1 MVETLRC
8 EGQVSR
14 LPEAVRDSGSATP
27 ARRYPIGVEP
37 VPGDRVLV
45 RVWAPA
51 CRSVSLLI
59 GPEERAVALAAE
71 GDGYFSATVEG
82 VPVGSPYRF
91 RLDGGTAFPDPA
103 SRFQPDGPEGP
114 SQVVDPSAF
123 PWTDDGWAGCT
134 LRGQVIYE
142 MHIGTFTP
150 EGTWGAAMRELPRL
164 AELGVTLLEL
174 MPVAEFPGRFG
185 WGYDGVDLFAP
196 TRLYGGPDDMRRFVD
211 RAHALGLAVIL
222 DVVYN
227 HLGPSGN
234 FLSRFSPDYFTTRY
248 KNEWGDAINFDGPG
262 CGPVREFFLAN
273 AAFWIDEYHLDGLR
287 LDATQQIFDRTDPH
301 IIQEIGRAVRRAAL
315 GRGTLLIGEN
325 ECQQAAVATPVERGG
340 CGLDALW
347 NDDFHHAAHV
357 ALTGRNEA
365 YYTDYRGT
373 PQELL
378 SAVKHGFLYQG
389 QWYRWQ
395 GKRRGTP
402 AYGLP
407 RPAFVTFLQNHDQI
421 ANSGRG
427 LRVHALTAPGRCRAL
442 TALTLLGPGT
452 PMLFQGQEFAAS
464 APFHYFADHEPD
476 LAAKVE
482 EGRAEFLSQFPSLAT
497 PAMRAHL
504 KRPQDE
510 GTFRCSKLDHAE
522 REAHAE
528 VWALHRDLLRLRRED
543 PVFRAQGDGGLDGA
557 VLGEE
562 AFVLRFFGAE
572 GDDRLLLV
580 NLGRDLGL
588 DVLPEPLL
596 APPLGRGGG
605 RGWTT
610 LWSSEDPRY
619 GGCGT
624 APVEGTGGG
633 WRIPGHAAVVL
644 APAEER
650 GGGERNS
657 EDAQESHG

>member
-1 MVETLRC
+1 MVETLPWA
-8 EGQVSR
+8 GYVSSPPDAAR
-14 LPEAVRDSGSATP
+14 SGGSAF
-27 ARRYPIGVEP
+27 AVRRYPVGVEAA
-37 VPGDRVLV
+37 PGGRALA

-51 CRSVSLLI
+51 CRSVSLLV
-59 GPEERAVALAAE
+59 GAEERAVALDAE
-71 GDGYFSATVEG
+71 GGGYFSATVEG
-82 VPVGSPYRF
+82 LPVGSLYRF
-91 RLDGGTAFPDPA
+91 RLDDGPAFPDPV
-103 SRFQPDGPEGP
+103 SRFQPEGPEGP

-123 PWTDDGWAGCT
+123 AWTDAGWKGCS

-150 EGTWGAAMRELPRL
+150 EGSWEAATRELPHL
-164 AELGVTLLEL
+164 AELGVTVLEL

-196 TRLYGGPDDMRRFVD
+196 TRLYGVPDDMRRFVD

-248 KNEWGDAINFDGPG
+248 ENEWGDALNFDGPNSA
-262 CGPVREFFLAN
+262 PVREFFLMN

-287 LDATQQIFDRTDPH
+287 LDATQQIFDRSTPH
-301 IIQEIGRAVRRAAL
+301 IIQDIGQAVRGAAR

-325 ECQQAAVATPVERGG
+325 ECQHAAMATPVEQGG

-347 NDDFHHAAHV
+347 NDDFHHTATV

-365 YYTDYRGT
+365 YYTDYRGA
-373 PQELL
+373 PQELV
-378 SAVKHGFLYQG
+378 SAIKHGFLYQG

-395 GKRRGTP
+395 SQRRGTP
-402 AYGLP
+402 AFGLP

-427 LRVHALTAPGRCRAL
+427 LRVHALTTPGRCRAM

-482 EGRAEFLSQFPSLAT
+482 EGRAEFLSQFRSLAT
-497 PAMRAHL
+497 PDMRAHL

-510 GTFRCSKLDHAE
+510 DTFRRSTLDHGE

-557 VLGEE
+557 VLGAE
-562 AFVLRFFGAE
+562 AFVLRFFGVD

-580 NLGRDLGL
+580 NLGRDLRL

-596 APPLGRGGG
+596 APPVGGE
-605 RGWTT
+605 WTT
-610 LWSSEDPRY
+610 LWSSEAPCY
-619 GGCGT
+619 GGCGM
-624 APVEGTGGG
+624 AAVVSPDGG
-633 WRIPGHAAVVL
+633 WRLPGHAAVVM
-644 APAEER
+644 APGNAPGETR
-650 GGGERNS
+650 DGGERNS
-657 EDAQESHG
+657 ASAQESHG

>member
-1 MVETLRC
+1 MVETVRWERPVSSPPDAAPAGRSAFTLRRC
-8 EGQVSR
+8 
-14 LPEAVRDSGSATP
+14 
-27 ARRYPIGVEP
+27 PIGVEP
-37 VPGDRVLV
+37 APGDRVLA

-51 CRSVSLLI
+51 CRSVRLRV
-59 GPEERAVALAAE
+59 GPEERAVALEAE
-71 GDGYFSATVEG
+71 GDGYFSAMVEG
-82 VPVGSPYRF
+82 VSVGSLYRF
-91 RLDGGTAFPDPA
+91 QLDDGPAFPDPV

-114 SQVVDPSAF
+114 SQVTDPSAF
-123 PWTDDGWAGCT
+123 AWTDAGWTGCG
-134 LRGQVIYE
+134 LRGQVVYE

-150 EGTWGAAMRELPRL
+150 EGTWAAAVRELPSL
-164 AELGVTLLEL
+164 AELGVTVLEL

-196 TRLYGGPDDMRRFVD
+196 SRLYGGPDDMRRFVD

-227 HLGPSGN
+227 HFGPSGN

-248 KNEWGDAINFDGPG
+248 KNEWGDALNFDGPN
-262 CGPVREFFLAN
+262 CGPVREFFQAN
-273 AAFWIDEYHLDGLR
+273 AAFWVDEYHLDGLR
-287 LDATQQIFDRTDPH
+287 LDATQQIFDRSTPH
-301 IIQEIGRAVRRAAL
+301 IIQEIGQAVRGAAR

-325 ECQQAAVATPVERGG
+325 EPQLATMATPVDQGG

-347 NDDFHHAAHV
+347 NDDFHHTARV

-389 QWYRWQ
+389 QWSRWQ

-402 AYGLP
+402 ACGMP

-427 LRVHALTAPGRCRAL
+427 QRIHALTSPGRFRAL

-482 EGRAEFLSQFPSLAT
+482 TGRAEFLSQFPSLAS

-504 KRPQDE
+504 TRPQDE
-510 GTFRCSKLDHAE
+510 ETFRRCTLDHAE
-522 REAHAE
+522 RETHAE

-543 PVFRAQGDGGLDGA
+543 PVFHAQGDGGLDGA
-557 VLGEE
+557 VLGQE
-562 AFVLRFFGAE
+562 AFVLRFYGE
-572 GDDRLLLV
+572 GGDDRLLLV
-580 NLGRDLGL
+580 NLGRDLRL
-588 DVLPEPLL
+588 DILPEPLL
-596 APPLGRGGG
+596 APPVGRD
-605 RGWTT
+605 WTP

-619 GGCGT
+619 GGCGI
-624 APVEGTGGG
+624 APVESSDGG
-633 WRIPGHAAVVL
+633 WRLPGHAAAVL
-644 APAEER
+644 AATDGVPDEER
-650 GGGERNS
+650 G
-657 EDAQESHG
+657 EDNGASAQETHG